1 MTSQNIEI
9 KQLTKH
15 DLTDFQQLIVL
26 FMEVFEHEANTIPG
40 APYLRRLLERED
52 FIALV
57 VKVDDNVVGGLTAY
71 ELRKYYSE
79 ISEIFIYDIAVQPE
93 LQRMGLGKQLLSA
106 LKDYCD
112 TAKINEIFVAADQDD
127 QQAVDFYHTTGGK
140 AEKVLHFNY
149 LAGDQ
154 GL

>member
-1 MTSQNIEI
+1 MTTQNAEI

-15 DLTDFQQLIVL
+15 DLADFQQLIVL
-26 FMEVFEHEANTIPG
+26 FMEVFEHEDNTIPG
-40 APYLRRLLERED
+40 PPYLKRLLERAD
-52 FIALV
+52 FIVFVA
-57 VKVDDNVVGGLTAY
+57 KIEGIVVGGLTAY

-79 ISEIFIYDIAVQPE
+79 ISEIFIYDIAVQPRF
-93 LQRMGLGKQLLSA
+93 QRKGLGKRLLSA
-106 LKDYCD
+106 LKDHGGTTNVND
-112 TAKINEIFVAADQDD
+112 IFVAADQDD